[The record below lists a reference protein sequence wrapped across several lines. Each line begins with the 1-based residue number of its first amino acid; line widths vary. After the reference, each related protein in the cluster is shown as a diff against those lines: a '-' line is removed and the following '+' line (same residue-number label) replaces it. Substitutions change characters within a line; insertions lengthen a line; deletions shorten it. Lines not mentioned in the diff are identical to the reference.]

1 MIKYL
6 LDTNICIYIIKKQP
20 LQVIQK
26 LQSLDVSEVAISSIT
41 LSELEYGIAK
51 SSHPEKNK
59 LALAK
64 FLAPIEVLTF
74 DDKAA
79 QEYGQIRA
87 TLEKAGKPIG
97 PLDTLIAAHAFSL
110 SCILVTNN
118 IKEFERVTELQL
130 ENWA

>member
-1 MIKYL
+1 MLKA
-6 LDTNICIYIIKKQP
+6 P
-20 LQVIQK
+20 
-26 LQSLDVSEVAISSIT
+26 T
-41 LSELEYGIAK
+41 LK
-51 SSHPEKNK
+51 KNK

-87 TLEKAGKPIG
+87 TFEKAGKPTG

-118 IKEFERVTELQL
+118 INEFERVTELQL